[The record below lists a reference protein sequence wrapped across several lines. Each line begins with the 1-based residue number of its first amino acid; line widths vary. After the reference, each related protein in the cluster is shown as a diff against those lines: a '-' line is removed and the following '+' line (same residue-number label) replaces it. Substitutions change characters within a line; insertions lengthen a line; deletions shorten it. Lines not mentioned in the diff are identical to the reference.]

1 MHNDFQMRIDE
12 NIAVT
17 NITSGFSNIQIFI
30 PDKKELYEMIR
41 THFEM
46 PLIWV
51 RIEVSS
57 VNL

>member
-1 MHNDFQMRIDE
+1 MRIDE

-51 RIEVSS
+51 RIEVSP
-57 VNL
+57 VNP